1 MYESILKV
9 ATNNPQ
15 FRFKTRNSPW
25 PPTYPV
31 QNRAAGESTSDVLFQ
46 MAIAYSQLIMAVVV
60 YLVKERMNGLKHLQI
75 ISGMQLKAYWAANF
89 VFDLLKWSFLIAT
102 TIILW
107 FAFEMG
113 YVSAWAVLLMFP
125 FAVIPFTYVSSFIF
139 TDTSTAQTLTLVL
152 HVAIMAIGTSVLFT
166 FRVIPIL

>member
-46 MAIAYSQLIMAVVV
+46 MAIAYSQVIMAVVV

-75 ISGMQLKAYWAANF
+75 ISQGK
-89 VFDLLKWSFLIAT
+89 LIVQRIWCFGDKT
-102 TIILW
+102 
-107 FAFEMG
+107 
-113 YVSAWAVLLMFP
+113 
-125 FAVIPFTYVSSFIF
+125 
-139 TDTSTAQTLTLVL
+139 
-152 HVAIMAIGTSVLFT
+152 
-166 FRVIPIL
+166 